1 MEPMGAPASQ
11 LILMKTLV
19 YNHFPFFFFLD
30 FKSLTWFLKTLVK
43 SK

>member
-19 YNHFPFFFFLD
+19 YNHFPFFFFFRFQKLN
-30 FKSLTWFLKTLVK
+30 LVFENIGK
-43 SK
+43 K